1 MDEGVLVKKKST
13 TRLRVVSFQFDVA
26 GLIRGIFY
34 SIHGV
39 ESSKNSH
46 IQYITYFTMYSPLQ
60 WLSLCRHHKSLATLW
75 TRLKYMEGEIK
86 VRRIGER
93 AAPHGV
99 ALCRIGWCHHF
110 FTVTSPI
117 CSLYVCMGW
126 WSPSDLT
133 LSPWMTMSRCV
144 EIFFQFSRRV
154 VIFEIMHSS
163 NCAHMLKTMIKVQL
177 L

>member
-1 MDEGVLVKKKST
+1 MTLNITFSVPTLWSCGRSSLLPHGTYPMDEGVLVKKKST

-99 ALCRIGWCHHF
+99 ALCRIG
-110 FTVTSPI
+110 
-117 CSLYVCMGW
+117 
-126 WSPSDLT
+126 
-133 LSPWMTMSRCV
+133 
-144 EIFFQFSRRV
+144 
-154 VIFEIMHSS
+154 
-163 NCAHMLKTMIKVQL
+163 
-177 L
+177 